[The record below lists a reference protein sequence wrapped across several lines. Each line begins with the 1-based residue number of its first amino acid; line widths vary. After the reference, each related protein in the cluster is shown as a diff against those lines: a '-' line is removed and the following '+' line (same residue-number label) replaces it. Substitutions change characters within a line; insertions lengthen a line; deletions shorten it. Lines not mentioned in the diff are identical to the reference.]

1 MAIVLVVNDDHD
13 MLDAYRALLTE
24 LGHEVVTEIIVESG
38 PRAVRDAQADAIL
51 VDLQQPHQDDYGLRL
66 IEDVRADPAVKAI
79 PIILSTAAVEEVHA
93 MRPVLDRL
101 QVAVLRKP
109 FRMTEL
115 ETVLAEALS
124 GPDPS

>member
-1 MAIVLVVNDDHD
+1 MAVVLVVDDDHD
-13 MLDAYRALLTE
+13 MLEAYRALISE

-66 IEDVRADPAVKAI
+66 IKDVRADPAVKAI
-79 PIILSTAAVEEVHA
+79 PIILSTAAVEDVQA

-124 GPDPS
+124 APDPS

>member
-1 MAIVLVVNDDHD
+1 MAVVLVVDDDHD
-13 MLDAYRALLTE
+13 MLEAYRALISE

-66 IEDVRADPAVKAI
+66 IEDVRADPAVAAI
-79 PIILSTAAVEEVHA
+79 PIILSTAAVEDVQA

-124 GPDPS
+124 APDPS

>member
-1 MAIVLVVNDDHD
+1 MAVVLVVDDDHD
-13 MLDAYRALLTE
+13 MLEAYRALISD
-24 LGHEVVTEIIVESG
+24 LGHEVVTEVIVESG
-38 PRAVRDAQADAIL
+38 PQAVRDAQADAML

-66 IEDVRADPAVKAI
+66 IEEVRADPVVKAI

-109 FRMTEL
+109 FRMTDL
-115 ETVLAEALS
+115 EAALAEALA
-124 GPDPS
+124 GADPS